1 MNAFSD
7 SQFKYCLL
15 KGCVIKNGRF
25 NKRLLKTIYNDY
37 TA

>member
-15 KGCVIKNGRF
+15 KGCVIK
-25 NKRLLKTIYNDY
+25 KWQVQQKIVKDY
-37 TA
+37 L